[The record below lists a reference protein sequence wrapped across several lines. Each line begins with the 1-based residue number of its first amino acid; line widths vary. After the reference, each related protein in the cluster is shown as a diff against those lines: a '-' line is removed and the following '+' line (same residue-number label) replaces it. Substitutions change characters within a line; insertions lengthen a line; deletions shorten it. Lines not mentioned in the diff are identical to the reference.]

1 MAEATS
7 VDARRYVLFKGHKDQ
22 AKSAMVTQLAR
33 DYETFTGLLR
43 GESATRTLMNLCNL
57 HAVRGRLD
65 RDGKLVVAS
74 SMSGPHHYLGWLDP
88 TQTLTVE
95 EADADDRQTARLL
108 YRYVPP
114 PAAKK
119 KEDPQPE
126 MGPAAAPPL
135 LELVPS
141 DCIAR
146 IPSWTWLRGATLD
159 PAVRLKYAV
168 HDEAWRGERERE
180 NVALFFFFLMLKFL
194 PTP

>member
-114 PAAKK
+114 AAKK

-126 MGPAAAPPL
+126 MGP
-135 LELVPS
+135 VPS

-146 IPSWTWLRGATLD
+146 ITSWTWLRGATLD

-168 HDEAWRGERERE
+168 HDEVWRGERENEKMWRS
-180 NVALFFFFLMLKFL
+180 FFLLLLF
-194 PTP
+194 